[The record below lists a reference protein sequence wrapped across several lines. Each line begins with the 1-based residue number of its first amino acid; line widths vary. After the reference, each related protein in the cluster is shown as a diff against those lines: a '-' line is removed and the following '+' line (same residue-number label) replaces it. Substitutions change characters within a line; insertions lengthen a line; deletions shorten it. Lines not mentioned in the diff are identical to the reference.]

1 MPKGRPRE
9 VRAASTLCLLASSP
23 LCIFAR
29 PRKPRGREAHRSVG
43 ILPAHP
49 QRVATP
55 DSADR
60 CHDVRRPRQDYCLTR
75 QARTIYGERSRVEK
89 SGTGVSPVFFCYN
102 PATGETPVP
111 LFWPHPKS
119 KAGTLRVR
127 NAAAGHFHL
136 DPTGREGETDP
147 IGVVDADGA
156 GEADGEAELA
166 GAADAPGFA
175 ETEAEADAVAEA

>member
-75 QARTIYGERSRVEK
+75 QARTIYRGERSRV
-89 SGTGVSPVFFCYN
+89 
-102 PATGETPVP
+102 
-111 LFWPHPKS
+111 
-119 KAGTLRVR
+119 